1 MLIHFHGRLIL
12 AFVAI
17 VVCARPTYGQ
27 SPAITG
33 VVVDERTNRPLSG
46 VLVYA
51 ANTPAFSETDDE
63 GRFQLAVPDGKYTL
77 AASLVGYSMVEQEI
91 EVRPGVPVHLTIR
104 LPEGAGTYTE
114 HVTVIGR
121 ARDEA
126 GDAPAGMTL
135 HGRELQTV
143 RGVLFDDPLRAVQSL
158 PSAAATDDFYSELS
172 VRGSAFRHIGFAI
185 DGMPA
190 RYLMHTVQATTDSG
204 STVMFNSDALGA
216 VTLLPGSYPQRLGRH
231 LGAQIDLATRDGSR
245 DDIRVRAGL
254 SGTERDGPWRR
265 AARPHTGIVARLGAV
280 QLSRL
285 PRHAARRRSVCVRFY
300 RCADESHLRPHA
312 SPSAAVPG
320 GGGPIDLRRAA
331 DSLGANDVAQATS
344 QSWLSGLTW
353 RYAPSARFLLSQRI
367 YFTGVDFANDN
378 RTGGA
383 LDTGGAAD
391 AGWRADASAVAN
403 RQWMVEF
410 GADAKRLT
418 GSHRQRRRF
427 DGAADAVVVSDTPTA
442 AGPRLP
448 MAR

>member
-1 MLIHFHGRLIL
+1 
-12 AFVAI
+12 
-17 VVCARPTYGQ
+17 
-27 SPAITG
+27 
-33 VVVDERTNRPLSG
+33 
-46 VLVYA
+46 
-51 ANTPAFSETDDE
+51 
-63 GRFQLAVPDGKYTL
+63 
-77 AASLVGYSMVEQEI
+77 MVEQEI

-216 VTLLPGSYPQRLGRH
+216 VALLPGSYPQRLGRH

-254 SGTERDGPWRR
+254 SGTSATVLGEGPLGRTRGSWL
-265 AARPHTGIVARLGAV
+265 ASARYSYLDYLVARLDDEAFAFGFTDAQTKV
-280 QLSRL
+280 TYDLT
-285 PRHAARRRSVCVRFY
+285 PRHQLQFLAVAGRSTF
-300 RCADESHLRPHA
+300 DEP
-312 SPSAAVPG
+312 
-320 GGGPIDLRRAA
+320 
-331 DSLGANDVAQATS
+331 DSLGANDVAQASS

-378 RTGGA
+378 LYGRCS
-383 LDTGGAAD
+383 
-391 AGWRADASAVAN
+391 R
-403 RQWMVEF
+403 
-410 GADAKRLT
+410 
-418 GSHRQRRRF
+418 HRRR
-427 DGAADAVVVSDTPTA
+427 G
-442 AGPRLP
+442 
-448 MAR
+448 